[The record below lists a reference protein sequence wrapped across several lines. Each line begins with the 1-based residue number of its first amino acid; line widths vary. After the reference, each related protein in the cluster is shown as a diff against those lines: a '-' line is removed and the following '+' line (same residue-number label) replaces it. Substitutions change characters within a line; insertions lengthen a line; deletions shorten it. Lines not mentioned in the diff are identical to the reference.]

1 MRGITRPCR
10 HGLRPELHERWRAHL
25 CGLCLTLRDQ
35 AGQAARV
42 LTGYDLLL
50 LSALVEAQAGRAD
63 TVTAAPCALRGFRRA
78 QVIPSDASG
87 ARLAAAASLLAG
99 EAALEDKVRDGDIP
113 GPLRR
118 PASRRALGAGRHGVR
133 LAAQTGLDPGILSAA
148 ASEAAAVEASPSA
161 TLEELLAPSGRAVA
175 ALFAATADVAGRPGN
190 RALLARAGDAFGRLA
205 HLIDAVEDYAGDLRR
220 GAFNPLAR
228 TATAP
233 VDARRLADQLV
244 RTVSSS
250 VAEMQLR
257 DPDLVLALLGPVLE
271 RTVARTF
278 RGAPRPTTDESRR
291 AAAAP
296 ALATMALPLLTLG
309 IFGGRRRPPR
319 GYYDPYYGPPPGY
332 GGYGRRGPSCC
343 DLLACD
349 CCANMACDDCCGGGD
364 DCCVCCC

>member
-10 HGLRPELHERWRAHL
+10 HGLGPELHERWRAHL

-50 LSALVEAQAGRAD
+50 LSALVEAQAGRAE
-63 TVTAAPCALRGFRRA
+63 TVTAGPCALRGFRRA
-78 QVIPSDASG
+78 EVIPSGDRG
-87 ARLAAAASLLAG
+87 ARLAAAATLLAG
-99 EAALEDKVRDGDIP
+99 EAALEDKLRDGDLP

-118 PASRRALGAGRHGVR
+118 PAARQARAAGWHGAR
-133 LAAQTGLDPGILSAA
+133 LAADPGLAPGVL
-148 ASEAAAVEASPSA
+148 SEAAAGAAAVEGSPGA

-175 ALFAATADVAGRPGN
+175 ELFARTADVSGQPGN

-205 HLIDAVEDYAGDLRR
+205 HLIDAVEDYGRDARR

-228 TATAP
+228 TAMAP
-233 VDARRLADQLV
+233 VDARRLADQLA
-244 RTVSSS
+244 RTVSNS
-250 VAEMQLR
+250 VSEMELR
-257 DPDLVLALLGPVLE
+257 DPDLVRALLGPVLD
-271 RTVARTF
+271 RSIARTF
-278 RGAPRPTTDESRR
+278 RGVAEPAREESHRSAGAVL
-291 AAAAP
+291 AA
-296 ALATMALPLLTLG
+296 MVLPLVTLG